1 MPLWIGLAGLAV
13 SFCLIL
19 RNMSLVIKQR
29 EVGRWWWIGT
39 LVLSFASLIAVNAA
53 QPLDAMIVLS
63 GGGEE

>member
-1 MPLWIGLAGLAV
+1 
-13 SFCLIL
+13 
-19 RNMSLVIKQR
+19 MSLVIKQR